1 MTARQQ
7 RYADIAARHTPE
19 GVRIVPLAGKHQED
33 FYGLAHAFP
42 ETEEEEE
49 DFVPWIEL
57 AYPEPKTLRQLWTY
71 VHELAHLRRRH
82 YPRAESDEFSA
93 AEAD

>member
-1 MTARQQ
+1 VWC
-7 RYADIAARHTPE
+7 YYSC
-19 GVRIVPLAGKHQED
+19 VPLFLHPGRRTQHQED

-49 DFVPWIEL
+49 GDFVPWIEL
-57 AYPEPKTLRQLWTY
+57 AYPEPKTIRQLRTY